1 MLQIREYLQTVA
13 GKSYSIVNT
22 TLSAIRAAVE
32 ATFNLER
39 MSADDFGRIK
49 NVEMIVGSRTLAGRE
64 IALGKIDSLVRAC
77 QAGVRDIVIIGL
89 LYISGLRRA
98 EVASLNVESYD
109 AVEGIIKVI
118 GKGIRNGWCFRT
130 RVRAMRSPTG

>member
-1 MLQIREYLQTVA
+1 
-13 GKSYSIVNT
+13 
-22 TLSAIRAAVE
+22 
-32 ATFNLER
+32 
-39 MSADDFGRIK
+39 
-49 NVEMIVGSRTLAGRE
+49 MISGSRTLAGRE

-118 GKGIRNGWCFRT
+118 GKDNKERLVFPDTGT
-130 RVRAMRSPTG
+130 RDSIADRLNVRGHFDGPSSSPF